1 MVPFTFSAKIDIP
14 IMATQSSSRYE
25 PGMTESFMA
34 VDDSDH
40 RCAITKD
47 NDASR
52 WWAGKLGKKTVV
64 THVELTMSLKFEGD
78 QSNEKTFIH
87 YNDVIMST
95 LTSKITSL
103 TIVYSTVNSG
113 ADDVIMSTL
122 TSKITSLTIV
132 YSTVNSGADQRK
144 HQSSASLTFVRGIY
158 QWPANSPHKLPVTR
172 ENVSI
177 WWRHRVLQWHID
189 FRQLLWF
196 WYASGCQKSR
206 QLNKNSTIRLSHPL

>member
-113 ADDVIMSTL
+113 AD
-122 TSKITSLTIV
+122 
-132 YSTVNSGADQRK
+132 QRK

-206 QLNKNSTIRLSHPL
+206 QLNKNSTMRLSHPL